1 MSNVLE
7 CMKLLS
13 CVLWSSSHAN
23 VSGICWDCSIRFWAK
38 VACNFTIAAGRIWI
52 SKSNQHWYYVLCSI
66 ILGGELC
73 FSTIEISLFLSENR
87 HGPRIPKV
95 CSGSANE
102 LQWYEDLS
110 LFSSHLSHGFLDIP
124 QLYGG
129 GPLNKDAGNF
139 LTSKG
144 VPIFVFY
151 GSYVKFLT
159 HLKTVSG
166 WFLST

>member
-1 MSNVLE
+1 MEWVYVKCAGVYETLILCSLKLFS
-7 CMKLLS
+7 CKCIRHLLGLFYPLLS
-13 CVLWSSSHAN
+13 QGRLQFYHCRRPYMNQQEQPTLILCVVFHHSWRRAL
-23 VSGICWDCSIRFWAK
+23 
-38 VACNFTIAAGRIWI
+38 
-52 SKSNQHWYYVLCSI
+52 
-66 ILGGELC
+66 

-166 WFLST
+166 